1 MFICSRL
8 HSFSLIFPIFP
19 LIQIWVFNALKLEE
33 KRHFVSSFCR
43 TLATLLPHVIKDIEL
58 VNFPQDINISP
69 LSQHETLDALLSKQ
83 NELTFMIFFR

>member
-1 MFICSRL
+1 M
-8 HSFSLIFPIFP
+8 
-19 LIQIWVFNALKLEE
+19 KLEE

-69 LSQHETLDALLSKQ
+69 LSQHETLDALLKWVVYFTMHLNYISVWG
-83 NELTFMIFFR
+83 TSSAIVFFIPWLGGGL